1 MPVKE
6 YEPLTN
12 EEREEARQKFEYY
25 IQKFNA
31 FFEKQGLP
39 LLNYDEEK
47 QKFEER
53 LDNKEYVARFRIA
66 KDIDRKT
73 AAYKEASNKARE
85 GIPSPKNDF
94 LARSF
99 KFLFKIDGSPESEK
113 YNRDLY
119 QAYANNPDE
128 FVHNRIKNLMHF
140 DITKLIELNDDP
152 VKLMEFYSENM
163 GLCLEANEFGDCFST
178 EGFNAPK
185 ELKEAKESMKGM
197 IQKINF
203 GSQYAKGANG
213 IEFFA
218 MPNIS
223 KEAAELIR
231 LNGRA
236 VFGKDK
242 QSKTF
247 ESLIGKLSGKDKD
260 TLSIKEYFDKLA
272 EKGLKVD
279 KNIFLRYKIVEINP
293 ETKEEKQVTMEE
305 FLNGKPNVTFKERTK
320 EEVTKINEINNAF
333 RGRYGKIFENRMAE
347 KIGNAYNLENIEN
360 NMKGN
365 FFARIFRRPS
375 TEFKEYMQALKD
387 YTNPEKA
394 GYLDKENLNRKAQAY
409 MNHISKDGNIENM
422 NSTRQRRA
430 HLVIDTLSVIDG
442 MKNDDMKIRG
452 EINKEINEILPKEFN
467 FPKEAIV
474 DPEEVNDFVLI
485 EKNNQLD
492 FEIVEE
498 EEMNKSV

>member
-1 MPVKE
+1 MPVK
-6 YEPLTN
+6 YQPLTD
-12 EEREEARQKFEYY
+12 EEKEEARQKFEYY
-25 IQKFNA
+25 MQKFNA
-31 FFEKQGLP
+31 YFEKNNLP

-53 LDNKEYVARFRIA
+53 LNSEEMVARYRIG
-66 KDIDRKT
+66 KEIEK
-73 AAYKEASNKARE
+73 KEAAFKDASRKARE

-99 KFLFKIDGSPESEK
+99 KFLYKIDGTPESEK
-113 YNRDLY
+113 YNKDLY
-119 QAYANNPDE
+119 QSYVNNHDE
-128 FVHNRIKNLMHF
+128 FVHNRIKNLMHY

-185 ELKEAKESMKGM
+185 ELREAKESMKGM
-197 IQKINF
+197 IQKINYC
-203 GSQYAKGANG
+203 SQLVKGTNG

-223 KEAAELIR
+223 KDAAESIR

-247 ESLIGKLSGKDKD
+247 ESLIGIKSGKNDN
-260 TLSIKEYFDKLA
+260 TLSIKAYFDKLA
-272 EKGLKVD
+272 EKGMKVD
-279 KNIFLRYKIVEINP
+279 KHIFLKYKVVEINP
-293 ETKEEKQVTMEE
+293 ETKEEKEATMEE
-305 FLNGKPNVTFKERTK
+305 FLSGKPNVTFKERTK
-320 EEVTKINEINNAF
+320 EEVTKINEISVAF
-333 RGRYGKIFENRMAE
+333 RGRYSNEFQNRMAE

-375 TEFKEYMQALKD
+375 NEFKEYMQALKD
-387 YTNPEKA
+387 YTDPKKD
-394 GYLDKENLNRKAQAY
+394 GYLDKENLTKKAQAY
-409 MNHISKDGNIENM
+409 MAHINKGGKKLENM
-422 NSTRQRRA
+422 NGTRQRRA
-430 HLVIDTLSVIDG
+430 NLVINTIGVVSD
-442 MKNDDMKIRG
+442 MQKDDMKIRG
-452 EINKEINEILPKEFN
+452 EINKEINDSVPAEFGVPKSQ
-467 FPKEAIV
+467 AV
-474 DPEEVNDFVLI
+474 APEEVNDFVLV
-485 EKNNQLD
+485 EKNNAIDLSVEPEELD
-492 FEIVEE
+492 KTI
-498 EEMNKSV
+498 